1 MIAMTSKFITLT
13 CDECNNEQRVFN
25 KASTEVTCLVC
36 DTVLATPTGS
46 TVTVTNASAVE
57 E

>member
-1 MIAMTSKFITLT
+1 MTSKFITLT

-46 TVTVTNASAVE
+46 TVTVTNASTVE